1 MLAAKLQAI
10 LTARGK
16 SADFAND
23 LRVQDDGAGPYL
35 KHWDEE
41 KLGPRPTQEEIDA
54 ADGEKLAHNATID
67 AQIAAHE
74 KRELAPR
81 FNREA
86 TLVMLAKFY
95 MAEKSVD
102 FATAVSQMT
111 AVGNAGYNAGFSK
124 LKALDDQIRA
134 LRAQRQ
140 P

>member
-1 MLAAKLQAI
+1 MSNLYARIKALHPAA
-10 LTARGK
+10 TER
-16 SADFAND
+16 DFT
-23 LRVQDDGAGPYL
+23 LRDDGTGPYIA
-35 KHWDEE
+35 HWDEA
-41 KLGPRPTQEEIDA
+41 KLGPRPTQEELDA
-54 ADGEKLAHNATID
+54 VDVAKIEHNAGID

-74 KRELAPR
+74 QRELAPR

-111 AVGNAGYNAGFSK
+111 TVGHAGYNAGFTK
-124 LKALDDQIRA
+124 LKALDDTIRA

>member
-1 MLAAKLQAI
+1 MLAQLHGNLGAAGIPVYGISIGSKDD
-10 LTARGK
+10 K
-16 SADFAND
+16 STWRIDFAPEATD
-23 LRVQDDGAGPYL
+23 EQKAQAAQLVAAFDVEKAG
-35 KHWDEE
+35 
-41 KLGPRPTQEEIDA
+41 
-54 ADGEKLAHNATID
+54 HNAAID
-67 AQIAAHE
+67 AQITAHE
-74 KRELAPR
+74 QRELAPR

-111 AVGNAGYNAGFSK
+111 TVGHAGYNAGFTK
-124 LKALDDQIRA
+124 LKALDDTIRA

>member
-1 MLAAKLQAI
+1 MTLKLATIVRTLFP
-10 LTARGK
+10 
-16 SADFAND
+16 SASPLADY
-23 LRVQDDGAGPYL
+23 RIHDDGSGPYIA
-35 KHWDEE
+35 HWDEA
-41 KLGPRPTQEEIDA
+41 KLGPRPTQEELDA
-54 ADGEKLAHNATID
+54 VDVAKIEHNAAID